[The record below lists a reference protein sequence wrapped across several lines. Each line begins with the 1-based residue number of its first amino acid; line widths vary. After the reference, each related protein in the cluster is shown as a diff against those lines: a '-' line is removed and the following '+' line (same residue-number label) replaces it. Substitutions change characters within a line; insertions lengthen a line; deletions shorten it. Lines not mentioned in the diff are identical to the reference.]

1 MMNRNCIVKSCFLLL
16 AIAASSAPLSAEE
29 GISASASSPDV
40 PVTQRILQ
48 APAEVA
54 GTVTDTQGEPVIG
67 ATVVVKGT
75 TTGTVTDLEGNFSI
89 SASSRDR
96 LQISYVGYE
105 TQELVVGNR
114 SSIHIILK
122 DDTELLDELVV
133 VGYGSVKKSD
143 LTGAI
148 STVSTETLLRGGKT
162 NAVGGLQGAVPGV
175 NILRNNNKPGGGY
188 DIKIRGL
195 SSIEGSSAPLVVI
208 DGVPGASLDNINPN
222 DIEKIDILKDASS
235 TAIYGSRATN
245 GVVMVTTKRGV
256 SGKPKIS
263 YSGYTGFRKYT
274 NMLDMMSGDEY
285 VQLAREAVRAT
296 NGNVYKTDEEIF
308 TDLSELKAVQTG
320 NYYDWIDAISNLA
333 FITNH
338 TISAT
343 GGTESA
349 SYTLSGGYYFEDGM
363 LNPQEFTRYN
373 LRAAIDLDA
382 NEYVG
387 FGGSLYMTHY
397 VCDTGNSDL
406 LQDAF
411 RMRPTQHPNSLV
423 TDEEEWKYAGNGL
436 FNPLVTNKNEFN
448 KTNRVN
454 LLCNLY
460 LKITPVSGVD
470 LRSSFSPNMTND
482 QIGQYRGVWTKALQG
497 TAAGAT
503 NNLKKDNYT
512 DWVWD
517 NIVNYKWSR
526 SIHAL
531 DVTGVFSMQ
540 QSQTENMNGA
550 SKDLT
555 YNSLWY
561 NLQGGEMTTLTSGF
575 RQSSLMSYLA
585 RVNYSLLDR
594 YLVTAS
600 IRYDGS
606 SKLADGN
613 KWALFPSIAGA
624 WRISEEAFL
633 READWLSNLKVRIS
647 YGQTGND
654 TVNPYSTQG
663 TISGSKYYSFGNN
676 EVIGNLPNNL
686 RNDEL
691 GWERTSEYNLG
702 LDYGFFNNRI
712 SGSIEYYN
720 RLTKDLIM
728 SRSVPTHL
736 GYSSLKDN
744 VGSVRNQ
751 GFELALNTEN
761 IRTKD
766 FSWKTNFTLSY
777 NKNKIVDLSFKED
790 LGVYSD
796 QLAGMWGDYSN
807 LWFIGQPID
816 VNWNFQT
823 IGVWQLGEEEE
834 AAKYG

>member
-1 MMNRNCIVKSCFLLL
+1 ML

-29 GISASASSPDV
+29 GISASASSPDI

-48 APAEVA
+48 APAGVA

-75 TTGTVTDLEGNFSI
+75 TTGTVTDLEGHFSI
-89 SASSRDR
+89 PTSSRDR

-208 DGVPGASLDNINPN
+208 DGVPGASLDNINPD

-263 YSGYTGFRKYT
+263 YSGYAGFRKYT
-274 NMLDMMSGDEY
+274 NMPDMMSGDEY

-308 TDLSELKAVQTG
+308 TDPSELKAVQTG
-320 NYYDWIDAISNLA
+320 NYYDWIDAISNPA

-349 SYTLSGGYYFEDGM
+349 RYTLSGGYYFEDGM
-363 LNPQEFTRYN
+363 LNLQEFTRYN

-397 VCDTGNSDL
+397 VRDTGNSDL

-411 RMRPTQHPNSLV
+411 RMRPT
-423 TDEEEWKYAGNGL
+423 
-436 FNPLVTNKNEFN
+436 
-448 KTNRVN
+448 
-454 LLCNLY
+454 
-460 LKITPVSGVD
+460 
-470 LRSSFSPNMTND
+470 
-482 QIGQYRGVWTKALQG
+482 
-497 TAAGAT
+497 
-503 NNLKKDNYT
+503 
-512 DWVWD
+512 
-517 NIVNYKWSR
+517 
-526 SIHAL
+526 
-531 DVTGVFSMQ
+531 
-540 QSQTENMNGA
+540 
-550 SKDLT
+550 
-555 YNSLWY
+555 
-561 NLQGGEMTTLTSGF
+561 
-575 RQSSLMSYLA
+575 
-585 RVNYSLLDR
+585 
-594 YLVTAS
+594 
-600 IRYDGS
+600 
-606 SKLADGN
+606 
-613 KWALFPSIAGA
+613 
-624 WRISEEAFL
+624 
-633 READWLSNLKVRIS
+633 
-647 YGQTGND
+647 
-654 TVNPYSTQG
+654 
-663 TISGSKYYSFGNN
+663 
-676 EVIGNLPNNL
+676 
-686 RNDEL
+686 
-691 GWERTSEYNLG
+691 
-702 LDYGFFNNRI
+702 
-712 SGSIEYYN
+712 
-720 RLTKDLIM
+720 
-728 SRSVPTHL
+728 
-736 GYSSLKDN
+736 
-744 VGSVRNQ
+744 
-751 GFELALNTEN
+751 
-761 IRTKD
+761 
-766 FSWKTNFTLSY
+766 
-777 NKNKIVDLSFKED
+777 
-790 LGVYSD
+790 
-796 QLAGMWGDYSN
+796 
-807 LWFIGQPID
+807 
-816 VNWNFQT
+816 
-823 IGVWQLGEEEE
+823 
-834 AAKYG
+834 